1 MSRIGNLF
9 KKDVLLGIKDVW
21 IILEVVFAV
30 VIMLM
35 LLFVLPEDIKRETMI
50 YIHDSTGIVQE
61 FVDKFA
67 EDFELESEMYV
78 DSREEIIAGMQK
90 NKSAM
95 GLIISKGEN
104 TLYRTELLI
113 QPYTTDAMMKYIEA
127 DMEDLLS
134 ILHPPFGAYP
144 LDVYESVKITS
155 LQEGLRDELP
165 FNKRL
170 LPPVLLM
177 MVGIMG
183 LFIMLAMIGQ
193 ERSDATIRAF
203 RVTPTGMW
211 SFLLSKHLILMVVSC
226 ITFSILY
233 IPIMGFGGY
242 LPALLIIL
250 LTVIIGS
257 SIGVILG
264 TYFDNPMGSIG
275 WVLLLMMV
283 ISLPAISLFAPIF
296 SPDWLK
302 FIPSYHTLFG
312 LDAAMFPDNN
322 SHIIWQG
329 AGILTAVG
337 GVLFVLSG
345 LIFSKRIRREA

>member
-35 LLFVLPEDIKRETMI
+35 LLFVLPEDIKRDTMI